1 MAEDLRL
8 PAQQDT
14 RLPKRSAVP
23 SHSSTRRWA
32 RRCLQGIV
40 LLLAVAVGLAY
51 WQWQRWLQPVGG
63 SEPIQVVIEQ
73 GSSSRSI
80 GQKLYQAGVIRSD
93 VAWRLWS
100 RTLARDWVFQAG
112 TYLLDPSQ
120 DMLAVA
126 QQLRQGNVLQTRLT
140 IPEGWRI
147 DQMAAALAQRNW
159 VEADTFIAMAQVIPP
174 LDWLPQDLK
183 SLEGYLFP
191 DTYLFPVE
199 QVEGS
204 LPDHEKAQTVVNVML
219 QRFVSVALPLFQQ
232 HSTPLSLHEWVTLA
246 SIVER
251 EAVVPEER
259 ALIAG
264 VFLNRLRQGIPLGA
278 DPTVEYALNIRQTPD
293 RRLTL
298 AEVRTPSPYNTYLNP
313 GLPPGPIAS
322 PGLASLTAVL
332 EPEETDFLY
341 FVARYDGTHVFSKTL
356 AEHEAAQLQIIRER
370 QAGQT
375 SPGAATSP

>member
-1 MAEDLRL
+1 MAEDLQL
-8 PAQQDT
+8 PAQQDPH
-14 RLPKRSAVP
+14 LPKRSAAPP
-23 SHSSTRRWA
+23 SSGTWRWVRRW
-32 RRCLQGIV
+32 LQAVV
-40 LLLAVAVGLAY
+40 LGLVLVTGLAY

-63 SEPIQVVIEQ
+63 SEPIQVVIEP
-73 GSSSRSI
+73 GSSSRFI
-80 GQKLYQAGVIRSD
+80 GQKLQQAGVIRSEL
-93 VAWRLWS
+93 AWRLWS
-100 RTLARDWVFQAG
+100 RTLARDWLFQAG
-112 TYLLDPSQ
+112 TYLLDPNQ
-120 DMLAVA
+120 DMLAIA
-126 QQLRQGNVLQTRLT
+126 QQLRQGSILQTRLT

-147 DQMAAALAQRNW
+147 EQMAAALAARNW
-159 VEADTFIAMAQVIPP
+159 FGADAFIAMAQVIPP
-174 LDWLPQDLK
+174 LDWLPQDLT

-204 LPDHEKAQTVVNVML
+204 LPDQEKAQTVINAML
-219 QRFVSVALPLFQQ
+219 QRFISVALPLFQQ

-259 ALIAG
+259 PLIAG
-264 VFLNRLRQGIPLGA
+264 VFLNRLKQGIPLGA

-298 AEVRTPSPYNTYLNP
+298 AEVRTPSPYNTYLYP

-322 PGLASLTAVL
+322 PGLASLKAVL

-356 AEHEAAQLQIIRER
+356 AEHEAAQRQIIRER
-370 QAGQT
+370 QAKQT
-375 SPGAATSP
+375 APGAATP